1 MKNQYK
7 NIIYLGIIAVAM
19 ILIVIVG
26 SLLT

>member
-7 NIIYLGIIAVAM
+7 NGIYLGIIAVAM
-19 ILIVIVG
+19 VLIVIVG